1 MTMPVSRLLATLGA
15 AAFCMTL
22 TAQHVTDEVHVT
34 VADDVRTV
42 VADSTADGRALPLP
56 ADSCLTDGNR
66 RMGLPLQP
74 AGPRM
79 TFPLSPL
86 MGMGWWPLH
95 EGLNAQVEL
104 SLSTGFGHHR
114 LRGVGFG
121 QSTALAYAMPLNER
135 FSVAAGLY
143 AMHMDWDG
151 ISRTQG
157 GVAAALCYRLTDRVN
172 LYAYGSKAFTPDT
185 GLLRYPLYHAATLYA
200 PWPYVI
206 PRERIGAMAEFKI
219 GEAATIAVSVEHH
232 KY

>member
-1 MTMPVSRLLATLGA
+1 MPVSRLLATLGA

-22 TAQHVTDEVHVT
+22 TAQHVADEVHVT

-42 VADSTADGRALPLP
+42 VADSTADGRTLPLP

-114 LRGVGFG
+114 LRGVGFAYG
-121 QSTALAYAMPLNER
+121 NDTLRLTAVSDTCTALFQATTQALQPGTYFA
-135 FSVAAGLY
+135 VAFAEN
-143 AMHMDWDG
+143 
-151 ISRTQG
+151 
-157 GVAAALCYRLTDRVN
+157 GVGKTIGTDTI
-172 LYAYGSKAFTPDT
+172 YFE
-185 GLLRYPLYHAATLYA
+185 
-200 PWPYVI
+200 I
-206 PRERIGAMAEFKI
+206 PAE
-219 GEAATIAVSVEHH
+219 ELE
-232 KY
+232 

>member
-15 AAFCMTL
+15 AAFCTTL
-22 TAQHVTDEVHVT
+22 TAQHVADEVHVT

-42 VADSTADGRALPLP
+42 VADSTADGRALPLQLARP
-56 ADSCLTDGNR
+56 G
-66 RMGLPLQP
+66 
-74 AGPRM
+74 M

-121 QSTALAYAMPLNER
+121 QSTALAYAVPLNER

>member
-1 MTMPVSRLLATLGA
+1 MITPLYRLLATLCA
-15 AAFCMTL
+15 SAFCMTL
-22 TAQHVTDEVHVT
+22 TAQHV
-34 VADDVRTV
+34 ADDSPTPAVPS
-42 VADSTADGRALPLP
+42 DSTRTNDAH
-56 ADSCLTDGNR
+56 CL
-66 RMGLPLQP
+66 GLPLQP
-74 AGPRM
+74 AFDM
-79 TFPLSPL
+79 TFPVSPL

-95 EGLNAQVEL
+95 QGLNAQVEL
-104 SLSTGFGHHR
+104 SLSTGFGHNR
-114 LRGVGFG
+114 LHGVGFG
-121 QSTALAYAMPLNER
+121 QSTALAYAVPLSER

-185 GLLRYPLYHAATLYA
+185 SLLRYPLYHANTLYA

-219 GEAATIAVSVEHH
+219 GETATIAVSVEHH